1 MNGKS
6 TTSRSSSSRGQT
18 EPLAALA
25 AVAVVILAVG
35 VYGGYVTD
43 ALSDGTDR
51 NPAESVIDQVWDSA
65 GSDSVYDASED
76 QLYDDDRVRTPSG
89 YTVYIEVVV
98 THPDEPD
105 GKVVDD
111 VLIHT
116 DGTVETDVSEDER
129 PDEDQVSTASR
140 QISVDHS
147 GTAPG
152 DVDAGRLRV
161 EVW

>member
-1 MNGKS
+1 MTGKS

-18 EPLAALA
+18 EPIAALVA
-25 AVAVVILAVG
+25 IAVVILAVG

-43 ALSDGTDR
+43 ALNQDTER
-51 NPAESVIDQVWDSA
+51 NPAESVLDQVWDSA
-65 GSDSVYDASED
+65 GSDGVYDESSD

-98 THPDEPD
+98 TDPDDPD
-105 GKVVDD
+105 GAVVDD
-111 VLIHT
+111 ALVHT
-116 DGTVETDVSEDER
+116 DGTVETDVGEDER
-129 PDEDQVSTASR
+129 PDEVSTASR

-152 DVDAGRLRV
+152 DVDSGRLRV